1 MSKHTPGPWKYALDD
16 DNSGVYFIWTNS
28 DMAGSDMTASLYFVA
43 GTGMPFCGDE
53 ERIKA
58 DALLIAA
65 APDLLDSIYRIAA
78 KTECYEV
85 MRVALGEIRQIA
97 LDAVSKATSP

>member
-1 MSKHTPGPWKYALDD
+1 MSNHTPGPWKSALDY
-16 DNSGVYFIWTNS
+16 DNSGAYFIGTDS
-28 DMAGSDMTASLYFVA
+28 DIAGSLHFVA
-43 GTGMPFCGDE
+43 GTAVPFCGDDE

-65 APDLLDSIYRIAA
+65 APDLLDSIYRIVAHSMR
-78 KTECYEV
+78 KDCYEV

>member
-1 MSKHTPGPWKYALDD
+1 MSKHTPGPWKSALDD
-16 DNSGVYFIWTNS
+16 DNSGVYFIWTDS
-28 DMAGSDMTASLYFVA
+28 DIAGSLHFVA